1 MQTSPEPGT
10 THSVLQLRRRAFHI
24 LVTAA
29 MPAVS
34 LFMPR
39 WVVLA
44 LASAAFVISVSVET
58 ARLQFPGLNRWLLE
72 SFGFLFKERERGRVT
87 AAMWLALATLLAF
100 LVFPEPLAAVAL
112 LMSAFG
118 DPAASVVGRL
128 WGRLRFG
135 AKSVEGAAAFFAAAL
150 AVAVVCWAGRL
161 YEPLWAGVAAAAV
174 AAVVEALSGQV
185 LPLEDNLTVPL
196 AAGAVLA
203 LTTAI

>member
-1 MQTSPEPGT
+1 
-10 THSVLQLRRRAFHI
+10 
-24 LVTAA
+24 